1 MSNYPDDTFLA
12 RWLNGELTDEEQK
25 EFEKSEDYHELS
37 RLLKGTEM
45 LQSPN
50 FEGENVLKQIKQDR
64 NRKDTKPQTALRSLR
79 PLFYIGAAAAMIAL
93 LLFFFYPQKA
103 SPEHKGQH
111 LATLAGEMQS
121 KIFPDNSWIRLNE
134 NSEIVYDEK
143 NWSRERKVGLEGEAY
158 FEVEKG
164 AAFTVVTELG
174 SVKVLGT
181 RFNVSTRNDR
191 LDVVCFDGRVEVYNE
206 DASQNQVLTAG
217 ESLQIDKGEIRSL
230 EEEDLGQIYP
240 NWLDGIYSAQ
250 DISIK
255 EALAAFERI
264 YGVEFEIQNLDV
276 KEIVS
281 VNFYKNDKEKAL
293 LQLTGGFQAKYEIL
307 SPKKIRIY
315 RE

>member
-12 RWLNGELTDEEQK
+12 RWLNGELTEEERK
-25 EFEKSEDYHELS
+25 EFEKSEDYRELN

-45 LQSPN
+45 LQSPS
-50 FEGENVLKQIKQDR
+50 FEGDKVLSQIKQER
-64 NRKDTKPQTALRSLR
+64 NREKAKPQAPSKNLR
-79 PLFYIGAAAAMIAL
+79 PLFYVGAAAAVIAIL
-93 LLFFFYPQKA
+93 LYFFYPQQANMVNK
-103 SPEHKGQH
+103 PMH
-111 LATLAGEMQS
+111 LATLAGEMES
-121 KIFPDNSWIRLNE
+121 KIFSDNSWIRLNE
-134 NSEIVYDEK
+134 NSEIVFDEK
-143 NWSRERKVGLEGEAY
+143 SWSRERKVGLEGEAY

-191 LDVVCFDGRVEVYNE
+191 LDVMCFEGRVEVYNE

-217 ESLQIDKGEIRSL
+217 ESLQIEKDDIRNL
-230 EEEDLGQIYP
+230 EAASNEQTYP
-240 NWLDGIYSAQ
+240 SWLEGIYSAQ

-264 YGVEFEIQNLDV
+264 YGVEFEIENLDV

-293 LQLTGGFQAKYEIL
+293 LQLTGGFQAKYQVL
-307 SPKKIRIY
+307 SPKRIRIY